1 MGRLTPKQ
9 KAAKNLE
16 KMMKRAQREA
26 HRVQLNVDH
35 DPELNQLLKNQL
47 LKKIK
52 KEETA
57 KIRLAEAI
65 LILKLYSLNLINE

>member
-9 KAAKNLE
+9 KATKKLV

-35 DPELNQLLKNQL
+35 DPELNQLLT
-47 LKKIK
+47 KIK
-52 KEETA
+52 KETA
-57 KIRLAEAI
+57 KVRLAEAF
-65 LILKLYSLNLINE
+65 LI